1 MEEFTT
7 ALKKWE
13 EDYKEANGGVA
24 WLNDG
29 NDDSHDLMLIFVF
42 SSMSGSG
49 GLGGAELPRRVEGI
63 ALHRHSKESDVML
76 FHLLFPAGTPDV
88 KANITKGLPAMLRVH
103 EHRKDHSNYMQLY
116 GLPIGN
122 L

>member
-1 MEEFTT
+1 VEEFTT

-24 WLNDG
+24 WL
-29 NDDSHDLMLIFVF
+29 SYH
-42 SSMSGSG
+42 
-49 GLGGAELPRRVEGI
+49 LPRRVEGI

-88 KANITKGLPAMLRVH
+88 KANVTKGLRAMLPVN
-103 EHRKDHSNYMQLY
+103 EHRKDHSNYMDY
-116 GLPIGN
+116 H
-122 L
+122 